1 MAFCIYSS
9 KGKRND
15 NILHFVKVNFP
26 LGKNN
31 KIKIIIII
39 IIIIRENMTT
49 ITNLIFTKLKLT
61 NFYKYSSKIIHKILN
76 YKTIYTFPD
85 KCKKEKVTI
94 CDY

>member
-1 MAFCIYSS
+1 
-9 KGKRND
+9 
-15 NILHFVKVNFP
+15 
-26 LGKNN
+26 
-31 KIKIIIII
+31 
-39 IIIIRENMTT
+39 MTT